1 MIISLSE
8 TIKIVKTMIIEE
20 VKKKY
25 EKESLT
31 KATKTAN
38 KTDRAQKS

>member
-1 MIISLSE
+1 MIID
-8 TIKIVKTMIIEE
+8 E

-38 KTDRAQKS
+38 KTDRAQKKLILKMNTTIKYLM